1 MLLDEACDPLYEAVV
16 ECTEEAIVNSLCMAD
31 EMRGQSGHVAPA
43 LATRSPVRH
52 PEQVP
57 ASVSPLRDFPCAS
70 VSSSP
75 TSAISSRTTPGSTW
89 RWPAHRRGHDVRFVS
104 VDDLSFLDDNNVL
117 ATTTRVRAGDYADPA
132 DYARALASE
141 EAVVEED
148 TLGSF
153 DVVFLRYNP
162 IREGETRPGAPLI
175 DFGWRLRLAG
185 TLVVNDPEGLR
196 RAGSRM
202 YLGDFPADVRTRTL
216 VSRSKT
222 RLKAFLRALDGPAVL
237 KPLAPRGGE
246 HVFYVRRRQ
255 VSNLNQIIAAVTK
268 DGYAL
273 AQEYLPEAEQGEK
286 RLLLLNA
293 EPIRVGN
300 RVAIYRRRAVSA
312 ANGGQAPDRRCA
324 ASATSARSRR
334 ASATS
339 CVPKLL
345 ADGLYFVA
353 VDIVG
358 DRILELNVFTPGGI
372 HAVHELYGIDVADF
386 VVADLER
393 RVRLRA
399 AYRTTF
405 DPEAADVV

>member
-1 MLLDEACDPLYEAVV
+1 MRICFVV
-16 ECTEEAIVNSLCMAD
+16 ADVNDQQPTYAGVYL
-31 EMRGQSGHVAPA
+31 A
-43 LATRSPVRH
+43 LA
-52 PEQVP
+52 
-57 ASVSPLRDFPCAS
+57 
-70 VSSSP
+70 
-75 TSAISSRTTPGSTW
+75 
-89 RWPAHRRGHDVRFVS
+89 AHRRGHDVRFVS

-117 ATTTRVRAGDYADPA
+117 ATTTRVRAGEYASPTE
-132 DYARALASE
+132 YARALASE
-141 EAVVEED
+141 DAVVEED

-202 YLGDFPADVRTRTL
+202 YLGEFPADVRTRTL
-216 VSRSKT
+216 VSRSKA
-222 RLKAFLRALDGPAVL
+222 RLKAFLRELDGPAVL
-237 KPLAPRGGE
+237 KPLAPRGDE
-246 HVFYVRRRQ
+246 HHFYLRRRQ
-255 VSNLNQIIAAVTK
+255 VSNLNQMIAAVTK
-268 DGYAL
+268 SGYAL

-293 EPIRVGN
+293 EPIRVGD
-300 RVAIYRRRAVSA
+300 RVAIYRRRPV
-312 ANGGQAPDRRCA
+312 A
-324 ASATSARSRR
+324 ASGAVGTGSNGAKVGTSVRSKCEFGPVEARICDILR
-334 ASATS
+334 
-339 CVPKLL
+339 PKLL

-358 DRILELNVFTPGGI
+358 DRILELNVFTPGGL
-372 HAVHELYGIDVADF
+372 HAIHELYGVDVAET
-386 VVADLER
+386 VIADLER

>member
-1 MLLDEACDPLYEAVV
+1 VRVCFVV
-16 ECTEEAIVNSLCMAD
+16 AD
-31 EMRGQSGHVAPA
+31 IREQQPTFAGIYLA
-43 LATRSPVRH
+43 LA
-52 PEQVP
+52 
-57 ASVSPLRDFPCAS
+57 
-70 VSSSP
+70 
-75 TSAISSRTTPGSTW
+75 
-89 RWPAHRRGHDVRFVS
+89 AHRRGHDVRFVS

-117 ATTTRVRAGDYADPA
+117 ATTARVRAGDYANTTE
-132 DYARALASE
+132 YTRALASE
-141 EAVVEED
+141 ESVVEED

-162 IREGETRPGAPLI
+162 IRESEGRPGAPLI

-202 YLGDFPADVRTRTL
+202 YLSDFPADVRTRTL

-222 RLKAFLRALDGPAVL
+222 RLKAFLRALDGPAIL

-246 HVFYVRRRQ
+246 HVFYLRRRQ
-255 VSNLNQIIAAVTK
+255 VSNLNQIITAVTQ

-293 EPIRVGN
+293 EPIRVGDK
-300 RVAIYRRRAVSA
+300 VAIYRRRAVTGTNGA
-312 ANGGQAPDRRCA
+312 AKTG
-324 ASATSARSRR
+324 TSVRGKCDFGPVEARICDILR
-334 ASATS
+334 
-339 CVPKLL
+339 PKLL

-372 HAVHELYGIDVADF
+372 HAVHELYGIDAADIMI
-386 VVADLER
+386 ADLER

-405 DPEAADVV
+405 DPEAANVV

>member
-1 MLLDEACDPLYEAVV
+1 
-16 ECTEEAIVNSLCMAD
+16 
-31 EMRGQSGHVAPA
+31 
-43 LATRSPVRH
+43 
-52 PEQVP
+52 
-57 ASVSPLRDFPCAS
+57 
-70 VSSSP
+70 
-75 TSAISSRTTPGSTW
+75 
-89 RWPAHRRGHDVRFVS
+89 VRFVS

-117 ATTTRVRAGDYADPA
+117 ATTARVRAGDYANTA
-132 DYARALASE
+132 AYTRALASD

-162 IREGETRPGAPLI
+162 IREGEARPGAPLI

-202 YLGDFPADVRTRTL
+202 YLSDFPADVRTRTL
-216 VSRSKT
+216 VSRSKA
-222 RLKAFLRALDGPAVL
+222 RLKAFLRALDGPAIL

-246 HVFYVRRRQ
+246 HVFYLRRRQ
-255 VSNLNQIIAAVTK
+255 VSNLNQIITAVTQ

-293 EPIRVGN
+293 EPIRVGD
-300 RVAIYRRRAVSA
+300 RVAIYRRRAVTG
-312 ANGGQAPDRRCA
+312 ANGASKAGAAPSVRGKCDFGPVE
-324 ASATSARSRR
+324 ARICDILR
-334 ASATS
+334 
-339 CVPKLL
+339 PKLL

-372 HAVHELYGIDVADF
+372 HAVHELYGIDAADIMI
-386 VVADLER
+386 ADLER

-405 DPEAADVV
+405 DPEAANVV

>member
-1 MLLDEACDPLYEAVV
+1 
-16 ECTEEAIVNSLCMAD
+16 
-31 EMRGQSGHVAPA
+31 
-43 LATRSPVRH
+43 
-52 PEQVP
+52 
-57 ASVSPLRDFPCAS
+57 
-70 VSSSP
+70 
-75 TSAISSRTTPGSTW
+75 
-89 RWPAHRRGHDVRFVS
+89 
-104 VDDLSFLDDNNVL
+104 VL
-117 ATTTRVRAGDYADPA
+117 ATTTRVRAGDYTVPA
-132 DYARALASE
+132 DYARALASD
-141 EAVVEED
+141 EAVVEDD
-148 TLGSF
+148 TLGGF

-162 IREGETRPGAPLI
+162 IREGEGRPGAPLI

-216 VSRSKT
+216 VSRSKP

-246 HVFYVRRRQ
+246 HVFYLRRRQ
-255 VSNLNQIIAAVTK
+255 VSNLNQIIDAVTK

-273 AQEYLPEAEQGEK
+273 AQEYLPEADQGEK

-293 EPIRVGN
+293 EPIRLGN
-300 RVAIYRRRAVSA
+300 KVAIYRRRMTTAG
-312 ANGGQAPDRRCA
+312 NG
-324 ASATSARSRR
+324 ASAGAAVRGKCEFGPVEARICDILR
-334 ASATS
+334 
-339 CVPKLL
+339 PKLL

-358 DRILELNVFTPGGI
+358 DKILELNVFTPGGV
-372 HAVHELYGIDVADF
+372 HAVHELYGLDVASI
-386 VVADLER
+386 VIADLER

>member
-1 MLLDEACDPLYEAVV
+1 MRICFVV
-16 ECTEEAIVNSLCMAD
+16 AD
-31 EMRGQSGHVAPA
+31 IRDQQPNYAGVYLA
-43 LATRSPVRH
+43 LA
-52 PEQVP
+52 
-57 ASVSPLRDFPCAS
+57 
-70 VSSSP
+70 
-75 TSAISSRTTPGSTW
+75 
-89 RWPAHRRGHDVRFVS
+89 AHRRGHDVRFVS

-117 ATTTRVRAGDYADPA
+117 ATTTRVRAGDYTTPTQ
-132 DYARALASE
+132 YAHALASE

-162 IREGETRPGAPLI
+162 IREGQARPGAPLI

-202 YLGDFPADVRTRTL
+202 YLGDFPADIRTRTL
-216 VSRSKT
+216 VSRSKQ
-222 RLKAFLRALDGPAVL
+222 RLKTFLRELDGPAVI

-246 HVFYVRRRQ
+246 QVFYLRRRQ
-255 VSNLNQIIAAVTK
+255 VSNLNQIISAVTK
-268 DGYAL
+268 EGYAL

-293 EPIRVGN
+293 EPIRVGD
-300 RVAIYRRRAVSA
+300 RVAIYRRRAVTTTNGAKPGSA
-312 ANGGQAPDRRCA
+312 VRGKCDFGPVE
-324 ASATSARSRR
+324 ARICDILR
-334 ASATS
+334 
-339 CVPKLL
+339 PKLL
-345 ADGLYFVA
+345 ADGLTFVA

-372 HAVHELYGIDVADF
+372 HAVHELYGIDAADIII
-386 VVADLER
+386 ADLER

-405 DPEAADVV
+405 DPEAANVV